1 MRNLKETTS
10 CSTCVHM
17 CTHVHTHTDKG
28 RLILSY
34 KYNVSTQRCLS
45 AECAAV
51 GGGGGG
57 MVWCGPYLDHDLDQG
72 RDEPHVNDC
81 LDLSWL
87 TSRDVGDSP
96 RSLLQGGR
104 EEGREGEGRE
114 GEGREGVEVNLH

>member
-1 MRNLKETTS
+1 MCNLKETTS

-34 KYNVSTQRCLS
+34 KYNVSTQRCRVLS
-45 AECAAV
+45 VQQWGE
-51 GGGGGG
+51 

-72 RDEPHVNDC
+72 RNEPHVNDC